1 MKEHC
6 DSVPE
11 LCSWLPLERANGFT
25 SDSGTGIPYFFNQG
39 DDGGDGDEDFGDV
52 DGDDDGDG
60 DNDDDDEDQII
71 VEYSVDSGATYLTP
85 HLTPHS
91 GPCHLIYQPH
101 HPHISWW

>member
-1 MKEHC
+1 MYIFFKSGASPAGGVGHLLPGGAG
-6 DSVPE
+6 VGE
-11 LCSWLPLERANGFT
+11 LLQVLMMMVKVAN
-25 SDSGTGIPYFFNQG
+25 D
-39 DDGGDGDEDFGDV
+39 

-60 DNDDDDEDQII
+60 DDDDDDDQII

-101 HPHISWW
+101 HPHISWR

>member
-1 MKEHC
+1 MQLA
-6 DSVPE
+6 SVGTCE
-11 LCSWLPLERANGFT
+11 WIYFGLWNGHPLLFQ
-25 SDSGTGIPYFFNQG
+25 S
-39 DDGGDGDEDFGDV
+39 GGDGDEDFGDV